1 MIDLFEKVFTNL
13 RNGNDDIVFF
23 LNDYKDYGCSTG
35 EFSKADIDAELT
47 KVQNNEPILEQLAE
61 LDKYVSRET
70 EDLIIA
76 TNTDSFLV
84 DKANQKKVLRNQLL

>member
-1 MIDLFEKVFTNL
+1 MDLFEKVFANL

-23 LNDYKDYGCSTG
+23 LNDYEDYGCLTG
-35 EFSKADIDAELT
+35 EFSKEDIDAELT

-76 TNTDSFLV
+76 IVTG
-84 DKANQKKVLRNQLL
+84 KQP